1 MGEEGKG
8 MSIRERNGKK
18 LAYLDEGRGDP
29 AFVFVHGW
37 TCNRSYFSLQH
48 DHFKAGHRVVSVD
61 LRGHGQS
68 DQPQSGYAI
77 RDQAEDIAWLIGEL
91 GLDRPI
97 AVGHSLGGL
106 VVLELAAEH
115 PGSVR
120 AIVMLDPAPL
130 ALPAAAR
137 GRLQNLVEAIEA
149 GNQQPRRAFIASMFP
164 PASPPEL
171 RARIT
176 EEMCAVPT
184 AVAVGTMRGTL
195 DYDGVAAAKKVSV
208 PALHLAGTPPRNAP
222 HLMTEWLP
230 SVVNGWP
237 VGTGHFNMIEAPI
250 QVNDMIEQFVGK
262 YVTRGTGN

>member
-1 MGEEGKG
+1 
-8 MSIRERNGKK
+8 MSVRKRNGMK
-18 LAYLDEGRGDP
+18 LAYLDEGRGAP

-37 TCNRSYFSLQH
+37 ACNRSYFSLQH
-48 DHFKAGHRVVSVD
+48 EHFKAGHRVISVD
-61 LRGHGQS
+61 LRGHGES

-77 RDQAEDIAWLIGEL
+77 RDQAEDVAWLIGEL

-130 ALPAAAR
+130 TWPAAAR
-137 GRLQNLVEAIEA
+137 GRIQDLAEAIEA
-149 GNQQPRRAFIASMFP
+149 GDQQRRRDFIASMFP
-164 PASPPEL
+164 PTSPPEL
-171 RARIT
+171 KARIT

-184 AVAVGTMRGTL
+184 AVAVGIMRAML

-208 PALHLAGTPPRNAP
+208 PVLHLAGTPPIIPP
-222 HLMTEWLP
+222 HRMTEWLP

-237 VGTGHFNMIEAPI
+237 VGSGHFNMIESPI

-262 YVTRGTGN
+262 YVTRWTGN